1 MQNAR
6 KYAIFGGMQTHEH
19 TTSAPPLP
27 ATFNVTESA
36 AARINHLKILESNQN
51 LRFRIIVKGGG
62 CSGFQYEFALDA
74 AAPAENDTV
83 IARDGAEVLIDD
95 VSIGI
100 IGGSTL
106 DYVEDLAQAGFEIKN
121 PNATASCG
129 CGNSFSVA
137 L

>member
-1 MQNAR
+1 MQAHSE
-6 KYAIFGGMQTHEH
+6 ISGT
-19 TTSAPPLP
+19 PPLP
-27 ATFNVTESA
+27 STFFVTESA
-36 AARINHLKILESNQN
+36 GARINHIKAKENDPNI
-51 LRFRIIVKGGG
+51 RFRIVVKGGG
-62 CSGFQYEFALDA
+62 CSGFQYEFVLDS
-74 AAPAENDTV
+74 AAPADTDII
-83 IARDGAEVLIDD
+83 IARDGAEVVIDD

-106 DYVEDLAQAGFEIKN
+106 DYVEDLAHAGFEIKN

>member
-1 MQNAR
+1 ME
-6 KYAIFGGMQTHEH
+6 THEH
-19 TTSAPPLP
+19 TAISAMPP
-27 ATFNVTESA
+27 ATFSVTESA
-36 AARINHLKILESNQN
+36 AARINHIKSTENN
-51 LRFRIIVKGGG
+51 PGLRFRIQVNGGG
-62 CSGFQYEFALDA
+62 CSGFQYEYILDSTSPTA
-74 AAPAENDTV
+74 TDLV
-83 IARDGAEVLIDD
+83 IAKDGAEVVIDD

-106 DYVEDLAQAGFEIKN
+106 DYVEDLAHAGFEIKN